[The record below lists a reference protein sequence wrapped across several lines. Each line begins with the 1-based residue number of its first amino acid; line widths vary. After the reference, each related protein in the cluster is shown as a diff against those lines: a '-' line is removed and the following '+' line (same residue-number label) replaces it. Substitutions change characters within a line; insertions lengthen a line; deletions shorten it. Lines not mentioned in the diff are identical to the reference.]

1 MRLWFTMCLRL
12 GKQLVEKTDRVSTD
26 RLDNMLSE
34 MKQKCKVPGA
44 DKNDETAQAYDV
56 QKGNL
61 VLEALALEIQ
71 SYSKRKLTKKM
82 RAVYSLSMSF
92 TAVIEDPRV
101 IGVIKESGG
110 RMYMAEK
117 NWDKALKDFYDAFL
131 SLVECGAGNANHM
144 LKYTVF
150 SAMLANSE
158 IDHLGTLEA
167 KVYAHDPMII
177 AMSDLKKAAA
187 ANDIKELGRVM
198 NDQTVNLL
206 GDPIFAQY

>member
-1 MRLWFTMCLRL
+1 
-12 GKQLVEKTDRVSTD
+12 
-26 RLDNMLSE
+26 
-34 MKQKCKVPGA
+34 
-44 DKNDETAQAYDV
+44 
-56 QKGNL
+56 
-61 VLEALALEIQ
+61 
-71 SYSKRKLTKKM
+71 
-82 RAVYSLSMSF
+82 VYSLSQSF

-101 IGVIKESGG
+101 IGIIKESGG

-117 NWDKALKDFYDAFL
+117 NWDKALKDFYEAFL

-167 KVYAHDPMII
+167 KVYATDPMII

-187 ANDIKELGRVM
+187 ANDIKDLVRVM
-198 NDQTVNLL
+198 SDKNVNLL
-206 GDPIFAQY
+206 GDPLFRQYKDDLLRNSYLHALVSLCMPYKSVRLAYLASELQVSEQEIRSLLSELILEDRITGQIDQVKGMVELSATE